1 MVNGL
6 FKVFIKIRTW
16 LFVKIKHANIKKKL
30 KKAVFTVLNK
40 IHNTSKGKI
49 QVSGLLII
57 KFVFINNADTI
68 VKLYT
73 IYLLESHHGK
83 LIIIIK

>member
-1 MVNGL
+1 M
-6 FKVFIKIRTW
+6 
-16 LFVKIKHANIKKKL
+16 
-30 KKAVFTVLNK
+30 
-40 IHNTSKGKI
+40 NTSKRKI
-49 QVSGLLII
+49 QESGLLII